1 MPTLLGKR
9 GLTREDVDRR
19 DFERL
24 NNIEKEVS
32 ILHFDLRGI
41 KEEAQREALQ
51 AQTLGS
57 ASAKKVVRPFQR
69 LVSLQH
75 EKSKRDK
82 YLHDR
87 LSKDKKQ
94 EQLRIERRDEY
105 LNKVMRPRKPMSQAQ
120 KQHRMKKSY
129 SSAFFQLMRP
139 ISSAFT
145 DHTLTKRSPA
155 ELDFTPS
162 GKPSLVLSIV
172 GAKVGHFIN
181 NERSYMFQLDT
192 EEGEQYLLQ
201 AFSRQEMTKWIE
213 TIMNVSKVAAKR
225 RLTYLGNSP
234 KPQLSDHI
242 IDPVGAP
249 STSRDPSAGGC
260 PLTPATELAVLT
272 RPYPVFGVELEFLLE
287 REAGGAEVL
296 PGTIPSVMASCLEE
310 IEARGL
316 SEVGICEFVFSSRR
330 QLSLTSMRS
339 RSYCRS
345 CHRNQ
350 CSP

>member
-1 MPTLLGKR
+1 MQCANVFLRHLCNVILDAPTLLSKR
-9 GLTREDVDRR
+9 GRSREDVDRQ

-24 NNIEKEVS
+24 NNIEKEVGV
-32 ILHFDLRGI
+32 LHFDLRGI

-51 AQTLGS
+51 AQISGS

-69 LVSLQH
+69 LVSFQH
-75 EKSKRDK
+75 EKNKRDK
-82 YLHDR
+82 YLYDR

-94 EQLRIERRDEY
+94 EQLRMERRDDY
-105 LNKVMRPRKPMSQAQ
+105 LNKVMRPRKPMTQAQ

-145 DHTLTKRSPA
+145 DHTLTTKKSPA

-172 GAKVGHFIN
+172 GAKVVQFIN

-201 AFSRQEMTKWIE
+201 AFSKQEMSKWID
-213 TIMNVSKVAAKR
+213 TITNVSKVAAKR

-242 IDPVGAP
+242 IDPVGVP
-249 STSRDPSAGGC
+249 STSRDPAAGGC
-260 PLTPATELAVLT
+260 CSE
-272 RPYPVFGVELEFLLE
+272 
-287 REAGGAEVL
+287 
-296 PGTIPSVMASCLEE
+296 S
-310 IEARGL
+310 RG
-316 SEVGICEFVFSSRR
+316 E
-330 QLSLTSMRS
+330 
-339 RSYCRS
+339 
-345 CHRNQ
+345 
-350 CSP
+350 

>member
-1 MPTLLGKR
+1 MGT
-9 GLTREDVDRR
+9 
-19 DFERL
+19 
-24 NNIEKEVS
+24 
-32 ILHFDLRGI
+32 LHFDLRGI
-41 KEEAQREALQ
+41 KEEAQREALHAQ
-51 AQTLGS
+51 ASGS
-57 ASAKKVVRPFQR
+57 ASAKKVARPFQR

-75 EKSKRDK
+75 EKNKRDK

-105 LNKVMRPRKPMSQAQ
+105 LNKAMRPRKAMTQAQ

-145 DHTLTKRSPA
+145 DHTLITKKSPV

-172 GAKVGHFIN
+172 GAKVSHFIN

-201 AFSRQEMTKWIE
+201 AFSRQETTRWID
-213 TIMNVSKVAAKR
+213 TITNVSKVAAKR
-225 RLTYLGNSP
+225 RLTYLGNPP

-242 IDPVGAP
+242 IDPVASP
-249 STSRDPSAGGC
+249 STGARDPTAGGC
-260 PLTPATELAVLT
+260 YFCSRGENTDLRRYL
-272 RPYPVFGVELEFLLE
+272 VFGVELQFLLE
-287 REAGGAEVL
+287 READGEEVL
-296 PGTIPSVMASCLEE
+296 PGTIPCVIASCLSEVE
-310 IEARGL
+310 TRGL
-316 SEVGICEFVFSSRR
+316 SEVGICEPVFPSWRR
-330 QLSLTSMRS
+330 LSLTSMRP
-339 RSYCRS
+339 RSYCR
-345 CHRNQ
+345 CH
-350 CSP
+350 S

>member
-1 MPTLLGKR
+1 MRYANAFSRHLCNVILDTPALLCQR
-9 GLTREDVDRR
+9 GHSREDVDRR

-32 ILHFDLRGI
+32 VLHFDLRGI
-41 KEEAQREALQ
+41 KDEAQREALQ
-51 AQTLGS
+51 AQIGGS
-57 ASAKKVVRPFQR
+57 ASTKKVVRPFQR

-75 EKSKRDK
+75 EKNKRDK
-82 YLHDR
+82 YLYDR

-94 EQLRIERRDEY
+94 EQLRMERRDEY
-105 LNKVMRPRKPMSQAQ
+105 LNKVMRPRKPMTQAQ

-145 DHTLTKRSPA
+145 DHTLATKKSPA

-172 GAKVGHFIN
+172 GAKVAQFIN

-192 EEGEQYLLQ
+192 EEGEQYLFQ
-201 AFSRQEMTKWIE
+201 AFSRHEMTRWID

-225 RLTYLGNSP
+225 RRTYIDNSP
-234 KPQLSDHI
+234 KPQLADHI

-249 STSRDPSAGGC
+249 STSRDPAAGGC
-260 PLTPATELAVLT
+260 SESRDESNGTDGMLPSFWRGAPVLA
-272 RPYPVFGVELEFLLE
+272 
-287 REAGGAEVL
+287 
-296 PGTIPSVMASCLEE
+296 
-310 IEARGL
+310 
-316 SEVGICEFVFSSRR
+316 
-330 QLSLTSMRS
+330 
-339 RSYCRS
+339 
-345 CHRNQ
+345 
-350 CSP
+350 

>member
-1 MPTLLGKR
+1 MQYADVLLRHLCNVILDTPTLLNKHGR
-9 GLTREDVDRR
+9 SREDVDRQ

-24 NNIEKEVS
+24 NNIEKEVGGL
-32 ILHFDLRGI
+32 ILDLRSI
-41 KEEAQREALQ
+41 KEEAQREAFQ
-51 AQTLGS
+51 AQISGS

-69 LVSLQH
+69 LVLLQH
-75 EKSKRDK
+75 EKNKRDK
-82 YLHDR
+82 HLYDR

-94 EQLRIERRDEY
+94 EQMRLEKRDDY
-105 LNKVMRPRKPMSQAQ
+105 LNKVMRPRKPMTQAQ

-145 DHTLTKRSPA
+145 DHTLSAKRSPA

-172 GAKVGHFIN
+172 GAKVAQFIN

-201 AFSRQEMTKWIE
+201 AFSRQEMTKWID
-213 TIMNVSKVAAKR
+213 TITNVSKVAAKR

-242 IDPVGAP
+242 IDPVGVP
-249 STSRDPSAGGC
+249 STSRDPAAGG
-260 PLTPATELAVLT
+260 
-272 RPYPVFGVELEFLLE
+272 LL
-287 REAGGAEVL
+287 L
-296 PGTIPSVMASCLEE
+296 
-310 IEARGL
+310 
-316 SEVGICEFVFSSRR
+316 
-330 QLSLTSMRS
+330 
-339 RSYCRS
+339 
-345 CHRNQ
+345 
-350 CSP
+350 